1 MAHRFSRIRWLSFR
15 AVFVLSLAVA
25 AGAVEHQSPPLRRLR
40 GVGDRFEGD
49 FRARLLAGPPGHRF
63 VALVDL
69 TEQLDVKSFARRL
82 RGASLSKAARRAAV
96 VAAFE
101 TVASRQQARLAPLL
115 NRLVAE
121 GAIDHVRT
129 AAIVNRVLVEG
140 TGEGLLALASNAEV
154 AIVRPDWTSELADS
168 RAVEPTTAPDA
179 PLGETFRSWAVDAI
193 KADRLWRLGYDGTGV
208 TVATIDTGALEAHEQ
223 LRDRRVP
230 GERGWFDPVE
240 GSTAPIDRHGH
251 GTGVLSQAVG
261 GNPNG
266 RVVGIAPGAH
276 WAAALGNWGNYYSR
290 SRMTLAADWALRV
303 AKPDVLINA
312 WSHDEGECN
321 DFDRPFIDAWKA
333 SGIFVVFPAGNAGP
347 GRASGESPAQLSGIF
362 PGDASTFSVAAL
374 AESGEAYP
382 LSSRGPSRC
391 GSSAF
396 PTLAAPGVGLPTAS
410 SAGPKSYVRGQG
422 TSLSAGLVGG
432 AAALLLQAAPEA
444 DPETLERVLVRST
457 RDIGPAGRDDVT
469 GAGAI
474 DLESALALLR
484 VETGP

>member
-1 MAHRFSRIRWLSFR
+1 MADRLSRIRWISFR
-15 AVFVLSLAVA
+15 ALLVLSLVAVT
-25 AGAVEHQSPPLRRLR
+25 GAVEHPSLPVRRLK

-49 FRARLLAGPPGHRF
+49 FRARLLAGPPGRRS

-69 TEQLDVKSFARRL
+69 TEQLDVKLFARRL
-82 RGASLSKAARRAAV
+82 RGGSLSKAARRAAV
-96 VAAFE
+96 VSAFE
-101 TVASRQQARLAPLL
+101 TVASRQQARLLPMLD
-115 NRLVAE
+115 RLVAE

-140 TGEGLLALASNAEV
+140 TVEGLLVLAGSPEV
-154 AIVRPDWTSELADS
+154 AIVRPDWTSERADS
-168 RAVEPTTAPDA
+168 RAVELDSAPEA
-179 PLGETFRSWAVDAI
+179 PLGDTFRSWAVDAM
-193 KADRLWRLGYDGTGV
+193 KADRLWRLGYDGSGV
-208 TVATIDTGALEAHEQ
+208 TVATIDTGALDAHEQ

-240 GSTAPIDRHGH
+240 GSTVPSDRHGH

-261 GNPNG
+261 GNPSG

-290 SRMTLAADWALRV
+290 SRMTLAADWVLRV

-362 PGDASTFSVAAL
+362 PGDAPAFSVAAL
-374 AESGEAYP
+374 AENGDADA

-391 GSSAF
+391 GSPGF
-396 PTLAAPGVGLPTAS
+396 PTLAAPGAGLPTAS
-410 SAGPKSYVRGQG
+410 AAGPKSYVRGHG

-432 AAALLLQAAPEA
+432 AAALLLQAAPET
-444 DPETLERVLVRST
+444 DPDTLERILVRST
-457 RDIGPAGRDDVT
+457 RDIAPPGRDDVT

-484 VETGP
+484 ADRGP

>member
-1 MAHRFSRIRWLSFR
+1 L
-15 AVFVLSLAVA
+15 VLSLAFA
-25 AGAVEHQSPPLRRLR
+25 TGAVEHQPLPVRRLK

-49 FRARLLAGPPGHRF
+49 FRSRVLAGPPGHRF

-69 TEQLDVKSFARRL
+69 TEQLDIKTLARRL
-82 RGASLSKAARRAAV
+82 RGGSSSKAARRAAI

-101 TVASRQQARLAPLL
+101 TVASRQQAKLVPLL
-115 NRLVAE
+115 NRLTAE

-140 TGEGLLALASNAEV
+140 TGEGLLALASSAEV
-154 AIVRPDWTSELADS
+154 AIVRPDWTSERADS
-168 RAVEPTTAPDA
+168 RAVETQTAPDA
-179 PLGETFRSWAVDAI
+179 PPGETFRSWAVDAI
-193 KADRLWRLGYDGTGV
+193 KADHLWRLGYDGTGV
-208 TVATIDTGALEAHEQ
+208 TVAAIDTGALESHEQ

-230 GERGWFDPVE
+230 GERGWFDPVD
-240 GSTAPIDRHGH
+240 GSTVGSDRHGH
-251 GTGVLSQAVG
+251 GTSVLSQAVG

-276 WAAALGNWGNYYSR
+276 WSAALGNRGNYYSR
-290 SRMTLAADWALRV
+290 SRMTLAADWVLRV
-303 AKPDVLINA
+303 AKPDVVINA

-347 GRASGESPAQLSGIF
+347 GRASGESPAQLTGIF
-362 PGDASTFSVAAL
+362 PGDASAFSVAAL
-374 AESGEAYP
+374 AENGEAYG

-391 GSSAF
+391 GSPAF
-396 PTLAAPGVGLPTAS
+396 PTLAAPGAGLPTAS

-432 AAALLLQAAPEA
+432 AAALLLQAAPET
-444 DPETLERVLVRST
+444 DPDTLERVLVRST
-457 RDIGPAGRDDVT
+457 RDIGPPGRDDLT